1 MQPCNKDRVMKTPR
15 NVIDHPTVRNPVE
28 ALANTRHEFG
38 EHGGVN
44 MSIEASTTFTAMHP
58 DILAEI
64 FSGHMGPDKGGCYL
78 YGRHFNPTV
87 YSLSK
92 QLAALEGTEA
102 AYCTAS
108 GMAAISGVF
117 FQLCDS
123 GDHIVS
129 SNTVYGGTYA
139 LLHDFLPVKS
149 NINAT
154 LVDISNLEEVEAAI
168 GENTRAIFTE
178 SISNPTL
185 RVADIPALG
194 DIARRHNIKLVIDN
208 TFSPLILSPKQLG
221 ADIVVHSMTKFIGG
235 ASDYIAGAICADREF
250 IQQTMDLHTG
260 ALMLLGPTMDPQ
272 VAFNINLRIPHLPL
286 RMAEHGKRAQV
297 FAERLQALG
306 LAVTYPGLPG
316 HPDHEL
322 ISDLHCPEYGYG
334 GILTLDLGTEEQA
347 NQLMDML
354 QNDYRFGYMAVSLGY
369 FDTLMSCSGSTTS
382 SEMTEEDKSS
392 AGISPGLVRMSVG
405 FTGTTEQRWRQL
417 HGALER
423 LGVVGTGQIRDS
435 VTTQRDFLSPG

>member
-1 MQPCNKDRVMKTPR
+1 MAKDKQVIKHPR
-15 NVIDHPTVRNPVE
+15 IKNPVE
-28 ALANTRHEFG
+28 SLANTRHEFG

-58 DILAEI
+58 DVLSEI
-64 FSGHMGPDKGGCYL
+64 FSGDLGPDKGGCYL

-87 YSLSK
+87 YNLSR

-108 GMAAISGVF
+108 GMAAISGVLL
-117 FQLCDS
+117 QLCNA

-129 SNTVYGGTYA
+129 ANTVYGGTYA
-139 LLHDFLPVKS
+139 LMNDFLPAKS
-149 NINAT
+149 GIT
-154 LVDISNLEEVEAAI
+154 TTMVDITDLEAVEAAI
-168 GENTRAIFTE
+168 TDKTRVIYAE

-185 RVADIPALG
+185 RLANIPALAE
-194 DIARRHNIKLVIDN
+194 IAGRHGLKLVIDN
-208 TFSPLILSPKQLG
+208 TFSPLLLSPHQLG

-235 ASDYIAGAICADREF
+235 ASDHISGVICAPKAF
-250 IQQTMDLHTG
+250 ILELMDLHLG
-260 ALMLLGPTMDPQ
+260 SLMLLGPTMDPQ
-272 VAFNINLRIPHLPL
+272 VAYNINLRIPHLPL
-286 RMAEHGKRAQV
+286 RMTEHGKRAQL

-306 LAVTYPGLPG
+306 LDVTYPGLPD
-316 HPDHEL
+316 HPDYEL
-322 ISDLHCPEYGYG
+322 FSRLHCADYGFG
-334 GILTLDLGTEEQA
+334 GIFTLDLGSTEKA

-382 SEMTEEDKSS
+382 SEMSDEDKIT

-405 FTGTTEQRWRQL
+405 ITGTTEQRWSQL
-417 HGALER
+417 ESALKR
-423 LGVVGTGQIRDS
+423 LGLVDANTTKNTGAGNTS
-435 VTTQRDFLSPG
+435 KAS